1 MSNNQAT
8 KISRNIKKER
18 KKVEGVMNMKRK
30 GTDYNERKQNR
41 RLFIS
46 EREREREGGSVEM
59 KRKIEDPMTIT
70 RKKAE

>member
-46 EREREREGGSVEM
+46 EREREREGGQ
-59 KRKIEDPMTIT
+59 
-70 RKKAE
+70 